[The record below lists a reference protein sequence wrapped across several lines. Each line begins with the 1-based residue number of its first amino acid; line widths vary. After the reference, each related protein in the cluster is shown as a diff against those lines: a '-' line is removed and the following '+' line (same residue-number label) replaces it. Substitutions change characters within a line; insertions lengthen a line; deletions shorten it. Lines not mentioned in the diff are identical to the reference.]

1 MERVP
6 ISSVIRADIEG
17 QRRVPA
23 RDALDAA
30 GAVRV
35 GAGDAARGR
44 RGRAAARG
52 GGGGGEG
59 EAAGGGLLAGL
70 GPLGVGAVQALAV
83 VVGVEELD
91 ARVVFGEVPV
101 AGRRRLAVAGA
112 GRVAFVGVAPGVAWG
127 VGLGAGAGVVVG
139 RAAGEDGH
147 ADLLSTTTAAA
158 AAAAA
163 AAIV

>member
-1 MERVP
+1 MKRVP

-17 QRRVPA
+17 QRRIPA

-30 GAVRV
+30 GAVRIAS
-35 GAGDAARGR
+35 AGDAARGR

-52 GGGGGEG
+52 GGGRG

-101 AGRRRLAVAGA
+101 AGRRRRLAVAGA
-112 GRVAFVGVAPGVAWG
+112 GRVAFVGVAPEVAWG
-127 VGLGAGAGVVVG
+127 VGLGVGAGVVVG